1 MFYIF
6 IVYIYW
12 GIGGRWGGGGGS
24 KRVIELIK
32 IIGVNYCWL
41 LLFNENV
48 IFVNICIYNVGRLF
62 VFYII

>member
-1 MFYIF
+1 M
-6 IVYIYW
+6 
-12 GIGGRWGGGGGS
+12 GGGGS